1 METFRA
7 DEINIEDLFSNKLTY
22 EIPNYQRPYSWGK
35 DQIEKFCDDIML
47 AFENDEEYLLSSII
61 LVEVEKGRLYEVI
74 DWQQRLTTI
83 SILLSVLSHFISDEN
98 KDDASTR
105 IFKKSSE
112 ARVQRVTTDKSKIH
126 IFDRVLK
133 DFDYEIIKNELNK
146 KENKKNNYY
155 LNAIYLYDFFNALTE
170 NDFDFNAFYEFFM
183 ERVYLIGVYTI
194 NQSKAMR
201 LFEVLNARWLPL
213 KNSDLIKNFVIEKI
227 YEKFNEEEDLRD
239 AKNEEENFSSRWKEI
254 DSKMSSLNESIEDL
268 FTYYIYH
275 KLGENPK
282 KDLFEE
288 FKLVY
293 KKNFWDNISELI
305 KEIYNFYDL
314 YISLYEDKSNIA
326 VYRKIHSMKHLKEGR
341 FWKTIL
347 LSYLTNKNNSKDDN
361 YKKLVNEIF
370 RFYYLNWFA
379 RETVN
384 PYKQL
389 SFNII
394 KSINKWSFALPKDKY
409 NEYIWQE
416 FNVDKLRSIFDIY
429 LEDRSVL
436 QKVDK
441 EFNEDVYNEKW
452 IKPLLLLIEYHLKE
466 KESDRVYQVSD
477 KQITIEHIYPQNAID
492 IDEDIKSSLNSLWNL
507 TLLYQGKNASFS
519 NSNFEDKKTKFKE
532 KNLTEFQL
540 TTELFNKYDSWNLAN
555 LTKRENQLFSYINE
569 ILDIELINREQKLL
583 NELDKVEINI

>member
-61 LVEVEKGRLYEVI
+61 LVEVEKSRLYEVI

-83 SILLSVLSHFISDEN
+83 SILLSTLSHFINDEN
-98 KDDASTR
+98 KDDVSTR

-112 ARVQRVTTDKSKIH
+112 TRVQRITTDKSKIH
-126 IFDRVLK
+126 IFDKVLK
-133 DFDYEIIKNELNK
+133 NFDYEYIKNELKK
-146 KENKKNNYY
+146 KEHKKNNYY
-155 LNAIYLYDFFNALTE
+155 LNSVYLYDFFFALKE
-170 NDFDFNAFYEFFM
+170 NNFDFDKFYEFFM
-183 ERVYLIGVYTI
+183 ERIYLIGVYTI

-227 YEKFNEEEDLRD
+227 YEKFNKEEDIKD
-239 AKNEEENFSSRWKEI
+239 AKNEEENFSSRWKDI
-254 DSKMSSLNESIEDL
+254 DNKMTFLNESIEDL
-268 FTYYIYH
+268 FTYFIYH
-275 KLGENPK
+275 KLWENPK

-288 FKLVY
+288 FKKVY
-293 KKNFWDNISELI
+293 EKSFWDNISELI
-305 KEIYNFYDL
+305 REIYNFYDL
-314 YISLYEDKSNIA
+314 YISLYEDKNDIGIF
-326 VYRKIHSMKHLKEGR
+326 RKIHSMKHLKEWR

-347 LSYLTNKNNSKDDN
+347 LSYLIKNSKDNN

-389 SFNII
+389 SFWII
-394 KSINKWSFALPKDKY
+394 KSINEWIFILPKDKY
-409 NEYIWQE
+409 QKIIWQE
-416 FNVDKLRSIFDIY
+416 FNINKLREVFEIY

-436 QKVDK
+436 QKVNK
-441 EFNEDVYNEKW
+441 EFNEDVYHEKW

-466 KESDRVYQVSD
+466 KESDRVYQVND
-477 KQITIEHIYPQNAID
+477 KQITIEHIYPQNALD
-492 IDEDIKSSLNSLWNL
+492 IDEEIKINLNSLWNL
-507 TLLYQGKNASFS
+507 TLLYQGKNSSFS
-519 NSNFEDKKTKFKE
+519 NSNFDDKKTKFKE
-532 KNLTEFQL
+532 KKLTEFQI
-540 TTELFNKYDSWNLAN
+540 TTELFTKYNSWNLED
-555 LTKRENQLFSYINE
+555 LVKRKNELFSYIND
-569 ILDIELINREQKLL
+569 ILDIELESIK
-583 NELDKVEINI
+583 